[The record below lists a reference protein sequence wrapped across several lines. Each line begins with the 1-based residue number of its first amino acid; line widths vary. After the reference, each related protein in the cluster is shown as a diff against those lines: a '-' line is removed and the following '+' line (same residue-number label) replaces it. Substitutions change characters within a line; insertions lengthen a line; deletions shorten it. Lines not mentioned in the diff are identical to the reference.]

1 MARLL
6 VDWRPL
12 QRNRNFRLTITG
24 QLLSLIGS
32 QVTLVA
38 VPYQV
43 YRDTHSSLWVGLVSL
58 IQLPFLICGSL
69 IGGAYGDR
77 FEKRRLLV
85 VGSLICAI
93 VDAGLALT
101 ASFHGGSFVIL
112 VLLAAILAGTV
123 GFTGPIRS
131 AALPK
136 ILGPDDLITGYAINQ
151 VVFNLA
157 VVVGPTLAGILLA
170 VFPLSVCYLGDAVT
184 FCWLAFMTYF
194 LDPLP
199 PSDDVV
205 PAALFRSITDGFRY
219 VKEQPAAK
227 AVWYADLIAMVF
239 GMPRALFPAMALT
252 VYHGGTKTLGLLYAA
267 IGVGAILMG
276 LFSGWVEKVQRRG
289 YAVIMAIM
297 VFGLAIALFG
307 IVRVF
312 WFGFLMLALAGAMD
326 VVSTI
331 LRNTILQLA
340 ISDEFRG
347 RLSAI
352 QMAVVT
358 GGPRLGD
365 IESGAVASLSST
377 EFSVISGGLACAIG
391 VLVFAWRHKD
401 FRQARAA

>member
-1 MARLL
+1 MC
-6 VDWRPL
+6 
-12 QRNRNFRLTITG
+12 I
-24 QLLSLIGS
+24 
-32 QVTLVA
+32 
-38 VPYQV
+38 
-43 YRDTHSSLWVGLVSL
+43 RD
-58 IQLPFLICGSL
+58 
-69 IGGAYGDR
+69 
-77 FEKRRLLV
+77 
-85 VGSLICAI
+85 
-93 VDAGLALT
+93 
-101 ASFHGGSFVIL
+101 
-112 VLLAAILAGTV
+112 
-123 GFTGPIRS
+123 
-131 AALPK
+131 
-136 ILGPDDLITGYAINQ
+136 
-151 VVFNLA
+151 
-157 VVVGPTLAGILLA
+157 
-170 VFPLSVCYLGDAVT
+170 
-184 FCWLAFMTYF
+184 
-194 LDPLP
+194 
-199 PSDDVV
+199 
-205 PAALFRSITDGFRY
+205 SITDGFRY

-289 YAVIMAIM
+289 SAVIMAIM